1 MDGEGQELGVLDVSQ
16 MTQEEIVA
24 LIEDII
30 YATGGDDYMK
40 VGNIIV
46 TQLETSDTDCG
57 FFQTFLEHT
66 RGILD
71 KWRNIIFK

>member
-1 MDGEGQELGVLDVSQ
+1 
-16 MTQEEIVA
+16 MTQEKIVA
-24 LIEDII
+24 LIDDII

-40 VGNIIV
+40 VGNIVV
-46 TQLETSDTDCG
+46 TQLETSDTDGG

-71 KWRNIIFK
+71 KWGNIIFK